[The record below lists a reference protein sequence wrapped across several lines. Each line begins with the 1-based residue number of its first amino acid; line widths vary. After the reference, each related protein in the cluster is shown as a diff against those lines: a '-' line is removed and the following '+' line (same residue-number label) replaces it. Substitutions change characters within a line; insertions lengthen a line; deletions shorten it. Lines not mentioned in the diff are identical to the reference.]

1 MNSSTAMIQKAP
13 QQSQPI
19 ENEVFCA
26 SPYKCHGLIGDLSV
40 KYSALHVRV
49 MQSIRIGKCT
59 DIIADRSFKL
69 VWANENGQ
77 VEECAYPTD
86 SDWRYTFQGVSL
98 KDTDKCY
105 FEIIACDRARLE
117 Y

>member
-1 MNSSTAMIQKAP
+1 MNSSTATTQKTS
-13 QQSQPI
+13 QQPQPI
-19 ENEVFCA
+19 ENEVFSA
-26 SPYKCHGLIGDLSV
+26 SPYECHGLIGDLGE
-40 KYSALHVRV
+40 KYRALHVRV
-49 MQSIRIGKCT
+49 MQSIRMGKCT
-59 DIIADRSFKL
+59 DIIADRPFKL
-69 VWANENGQ
+69 VWGNENGQ

-98 KDTDKCY
+98 KNTDKCY